1 MWEAAAHLVLSQ
13 VKPETSLAFLEADS
27 TFSKPKEIISNRV
40 AATKIQEDHSSLV
53 HLLLNLLV
61 LTQGMA
67 SVSLDH
73 SKTIKAN
80 KDNNRFRSNLQD
92 LHSKAAPSR
101 TIKVAQASEEVLAV
115 PSDLQAAREE
125 LVPYLELE
133 EAK

>member
-27 TFSKPKEIISNRV
+27 TFSKPKEIISNR
-40 AATKIQEDHSSLV
+40 AATKIQEDHSSLA

-115 PSDLQAAREE
+115 PSDLQATREE
-125 LVPYLELE
+125 LAPYLELE

>member
-27 TFSKPKEIISNRV
+27 TFSKPKEIISNQ

-125 LVPYLELE
+125 LAPYLELE

>member
-27 TFSKPKEIISNRV
+27 TFSKPKEIISNR

-80 KDNNRFRSNLQD
+80 KDNRFRSNLQD

-101 TIKVAQASEEVLAV
+101 TIKVAQASEEVLSV
-115 PSDLQAAREE
+115 PSDLQATREE
-125 LVPYLELE
+125 LAPYLELE

>member
-1 MWEAAAHLVLSQ
+1 M
-13 VKPETSLAFLEADS
+13 
-27 TFSKPKEIISNRV
+27 
-40 AATKIQEDHSSLV
+40 V

-80 KDNNRFRSNLQD
+80 KDNRFRSNLQD

-101 TIKVAQASEEVLAV
+101 TIKVAQASEEVLSV
-115 PSDLQAAREE
+115 PSDLQATREE
-125 LVPYLELE
+125 LAPYLELE